1 VRRSAVYARGY
12 HASAGFLRRLD
23 LTKKSLSRRT
33 IEKPPSQIRAA
44 GQAPQFYLL
53 PFPFRKWYKRRK
65 HVNHRGHPCGFY
77 FVRKREQ
84 TLISATNVTLS
95 YGKRVLFKDVNIKF
109 TPGNC
114 YGLIG
119 ANGAGKSTFLKILA
133 GEVECD
139 KGDISV
145 TPGERIAVLRQD
157 QFAFDEETVF
167 NAVMMGHARLY
178 KVMAEREAIYAKS
191 EFTEEDGI
199 RSAELEADFA
209 EMNGYEA
216 ESEAAVLLNG
226 LGIPEE
232 LRHKKMGE
240 LEAGE
245 KVRVLLAQALFGNPD
260 VLLLDEPTNHL
271 DLKSITWLEDF
282 LSRFANTVI
291 VVSHDRHFL
300 NQVCTHIADIDF
312 GMIRVYVGNYDFW
325 SEASRLTLRQK
336 QEANRKSTDKADELK
351 AFIQRFSSNA
361 SKAKQATSRKRLLEK
376 LTIEEMP
383 VSSRKSPYVVFKPE
397 RACGDVILEIKG
409 LSKSVD
415 GVPLFS
421 DLTLTVNRGDKIAFV
436 GGNTLAKTTLFQILA
451 GELEPD
457 AGEFRWGVTITPSY
471 FPRENAAYFE
481 RDLSLIEWLCQYPPC
496 DGESFARGF
505 LGRMLFTGDE
515 ATKKASV
522 LSGGERVRCML
533 SRMMLSGA
541 NALILDEP
549 TNHLDLESIT
559 ALNDGLAAFTEVVLF
574 SSHDH
579 QLVSTVANRIVEI
592 TPHGI
597 IDRVMAFDDYLE
609 CAETDRLRDE
619 LYRGHAE
626 LSL

>member
-1 VRRSAVYARGY
+1 M
-12 HASAGFLRRLD
+12 
-23 LTKKSLSRRT
+23 
-33 IEKPPSQIRAA
+33 
-44 GQAPQFYLL
+44 
-53 PFPFRKWYKRRK
+53 
-65 HVNHRGHPCGFY
+65 
-77 FVRKREQ
+77 
-84 TLISATNVTLS
+84 ISATNVTLS

-415 GVPLFS
+415 GVPLFT